1 VLSAEPASGAGR
13 FYVTTPI
20 YYVNAI
26 PHLGHSYATVNADAL
41 ARWHRM
47 RGDAVHFLTGTDEHG
62 LKIQLAAEAQGVTPQ
77 EWSDQIAEQFAAA
90 WRLLNISNDDF
101 IRTTEPRHRESVQW
115 LLQRV
120 YDNGFVEKGTY
131 EGLYCVGCEAY
142 YKADE
147 LITNNDGVENCC
159 PIHKRA
165 VQTMTEE
172 NYFFKLSAF
181 EDRLLAWLDATPD
194 AVIPTG
200 KRNEVLGFIKGG
212 LQDFS
217 ISRSSITWGIPL
229 PWDESHV
236 TYVWFDA
243 LTNYLSALGLGRD
256 NTGSAAADSANGVT
270 QVDRWW
276 PNVRHIVGKDILRFH
291 CVYWPAMLMA
301 AGIEPPSVLVH
312 GFLLIGGEKLSKTGL
327 VQIYPQDLCD
337 EFGVDAVRYHLL
349 REVPLG
355 NDGEFSH
362 EGMVARFNT
371 DLANNFGNLAARVAT
386 VVAKKCD
393 GIGPAPRADSPLAAV
408 ATACANDAAQA
419 WTALSPSDALDAT
432 WRLIRETNSHLE
444 DNQPWKS
451 EPGPEVD
458 AVMGDALEALRI
470 IAILS
475 NPAMPTICQALWER
489 IGCLGLVADQRV
501 PDALVWG
508 GYVGGQPVVKGD
520 VLFPRKS

>member
-1 VLSAEPASGAGR
+1 MLSAEPANGSGR

-26 PHLGHSYATVNADAL
+26 PHVGHSYTTVNADAL

-62 LKIQLAAEAQGVTPQ
+62 LKIQQAAEAQGVAPQ
-77 EWSDQIAEQFAAA
+77 QWADDIAEQFKVA
-90 WRLLNISNDDF
+90 WELLNISNDDF
-101 IRTTEPRHRESVQW
+101 IRTTEPRHKETVQW

-120 YDNGFVEKGTY
+120 YDNGFVEKGSY

-147 LITNNDGVENCC
+147 LITNKDGVESCC

-165 VQTMTEE
+165 VESVAEE

-181 EDRLLAWLDATPD
+181 EDRLLEWLDNTPD
-194 AVIPTG
+194 AVVPQG

-217 ISRSSITWGIPL
+217 ISRSTLDWGIPL
-229 PWDESHV
+229 PWDEKHV
-236 TYVWFDA
+236 AYVWFDA
-243 LTNYLSALGLGRD
+243 LANYISALSIGQAGHTD
-256 NTGSAAADSANGVT
+256 EAFQT
-270 QVDRWW
+270 WW
-276 PNVRHIVGKDILRFH
+276 PHVHHIVAKDILRFH

-301 AGIEPPSVLVH
+301 AGLEPPRILVH

-327 VQIYPQDLCD
+327 AQIYPKDLCD

-355 NDGEFSH
+355 NDAEFSH
-362 EGMVARFNT
+362 EGMVARFNS

-386 VVAKKCD
+386 VVGKKCD
-393 GIGPAPRADSPLAAV
+393 GLGPAPQVDSPLAVVAAAAV
-408 ATACANDAAQA
+408 ADAVAG
-419 WTALSPSDALDAT
+419 WDALSPSDALEAT
-432 WRLIRETNSHLE
+432 WRLIRETNAFLE
-444 DNQPWKS
+444 TNQPWKLD
-451 EPGPEVD
+451 PGPEVD

-470 IAILS
+470 VAILS
-475 NPAMPTICQALWER
+475 NPAMPTLCQTLWER
-489 IGCLGLVADQRV
+489 IGCTGLVADQRV
-501 PDALVWG
+501 PDALAWG
-508 GYVGGQPVVKGD
+508 GYIAGQTVTKGD
-520 VLFPRKS
+520 PLFPRKS

>member
-1 VLSAEPASGAGR
+1 MLSAEPASGAGR

-26 PHLGHSYATVNADAL
+26 PHVGHSYTTVNADAL

-77 EWSDQIAEQFAAA
+77 EWSDDISAKFADA

-101 IRTTEPRHRESVQW
+101 IRTTEPRHKESVQW
-115 LLQRV
+115 LLQKV
-120 YDNGFVEKGTY
+120 YDNGYVEKGSY

-147 LITNNDGVENCC
+147 LITNKDGVENCC
-159 PIHKRA
+159 PIHKRP
-165 VQTMTEE
+165 VETMAEE

-194 AVIPTG
+194 AVIPSG

-212 LQDFS
+212 LNDFS
-217 ISRSSITWGIPL
+217 ISRTSLTWGIPL
-229 PWDESHV
+229 PWDDKHV

-243 LTNYLSALGLGRD
+243 LTNYLSALGLGQAGHPGG
-256 NTGSAAADSANGVT
+256 NADVET
-270 QVDRWW
+270 WW
-276 PNVRHIVGKDILRFH
+276 PHIRHFVGKDILRFH

-301 AGIEPPSVLVH
+301 AGIEPPKVLVH
-312 GFLLIGGEKLSKTGL
+312 GFLLIGGEKLSKTGFA
-327 VQIYPQDLCD
+327 QIYPQDLVD

-362 EGMVARFNT
+362 EGMVARFNS

-386 VVAKKCD
+386 VVGKKCD
-393 GIGPAPRADSPLAAV
+393 GLGPAPRLDSPLAAV
-408 ATACANDAAQA
+408 AAECVAEAVAGWD
-419 WTALSPSDALDAT
+419 ALSPSDALEAT
-432 WRLIRETNSHLE
+432 WRLIRETNAFLE
-444 DNQPWKS
+444 ANQPWKT

-458 AVMGDALEALRI
+458 AVMGDALEALRLV
-470 IAILS
+470 AILS
-475 NPAMPTICQALWER
+475 NPAMPTLCQTLWER
-489 IGCLGLVADQRV
+489 IGCSGLVADQRV
-501 PDALVWG
+501 PDTLAWG
-508 GYVGGQPVVKGD
+508 GYVAGQVVTKGD
-520 VLFPRKS
+520 PLFPRKS